1 MLITGFEPNDDG
13 LNASELVVV
22 SLRDNPTQELSQYIN
37 DIDFK
42 IMPGNT
48 NILGQVVDETLK
60 AVEPDICIGVG
71 QSRYNRIALER
82 MEKNLRYFVTLDRA
96 GNAPKG
102 EPIVSN
108 APAAYWNSLLEQD
121 NLVTLLESHN
131 IPARI
136 SNDCGTHL
144 CNQVFYHF
152 LHWRDIHNLDMKV
165 GFVHIPALP
174 EQVIKY
180 WAELPFMPMEMT
192 RKALSLIIS
201 RQIQSVT
208 PSPHAVWH
216 SP

>member
-1 MLITGFEPNDDG
+1 MKVLITGFEPNDNC

-22 SLRDNPTQELSQYIN
+22 SLRDNPTQELSQYID

-48 NILGQVVDETLK
+48 SILGQVVDETRK
-60 AVEPDICIGVG
+60 AVAPDICIGVG
-71 QSRYNRIALER
+71 QARGYNRIALER
-82 MEKNLRYFVTLDRA
+82 MAKNLRYFVTLDKA

-108 APAAYWNSLLEQD
+108 APVAYWNALLEKD
-121 NLVTLLESHN
+121 SLVALLESHN
-131 IPARI
+131 IPARV

-144 CNQVFYHF
+144 CNQIFYHF
-152 LHWRDIHNLDMKV
+152 LHWRERHNLDMKV

-180 WAELPFMPMEMT
+180 WAESPFMPMEMT
-192 RKALSLIIS
+192 RKALSLIIRS
-201 RQIQSVT
+201 QIQFFAS
-208 PSPHAVWH
+208 SPHTV
-216 SP
+216 